1 MVFRYVV
8 AVAAHDDG
16 ALPLVVE
23 CQDVLVEIL
32 LLLCVMVL
40 DFQEEVFAEV
50 IEHRAE
56 NFVRILV
63 LPSGDTSGCY
73 PHVILRE

>member
-8 AVAAHDDG
+8 AVAAHDDW
-16 ALPLVVE
+16 ALPLVME
-23 CQDVLVEIL
+23 RQDMLVEIL
-32 LLLCVMVL
+32 LLLGVVVL

-56 NFVRILV
+56 NFVRVLV

-73 PHVILRE
+73 PHVIFRE